1 MYNDGGVTDNLWTG
15 YYDSI
20 EDEYVY
26 PDAHQNFVIK
36 FDDFYL
42 SADDGDFTT
51 DGVTITSEVCQ
62 TEDITIGNAPAK
74 VLTATMLNPDG
85 LMDNLTWGYGSA
97 FVGVVT
103 DEQTINITGHMSQTI
118 VIKGTSYYRFDLN
131 ILAAPHSSTT
141 IPSGSGRSI
150 LVYDDG
156 TAWFVTDSTYYYYD
170 GNNLVAEANV
180 STPLND
186 FMLAKLRQE
195 RVGILLDANGA
206 IAKTWVC
213 TATRQEADQTTFA
226 FIPMG
231 VFNFDNIDAHGITFS
246 VEAYDKMLLFDADA
260 TEWFN
265 SIDFASPPTKDINWI
280 VSEILFRQFGNSQ
293 FYESPDVVNGTMS
306 WDKNPIPTYSVTYRQ
321 ILKYLCELM
330 GGWFHIHRDGTPDV
344 STLNPNWSAATITPD
359 TVVVNSRTTARYST
373 PAVTEV
379 KCYDVF
385 GQPYTVGTPG
395 STYFIVGN
403 PFIDP
408 ANDLTPLN
416 NLCTLL
422 SSEIPGHYPT
432 TLVATCFDPRID
444 EGDLITIQSTDRLS
458 SHKIHIMH
466 MTLKWNGTCT
476 AAISATGNQVRAV
489 PSSLTASDLASQV
502 NSNPAARTVDW
513 EVETPSSVVPGQNDK
528 ESLSIST
535 GQIITSETTWDDLG
549 SGPFT
554 YEKTSLM
561 EHGELELAV
570 DTTNDPDGGKRSTTN
585 IFGGHM
591 SLDNEAGGYPDPGGT
606 YQQVMIDPE
615 YPHAIQ
621 VSSGTVDSGGT
632 LVDNS
637 VWIGADD
644 IQLTKG
650 NYTKTITADGPA
662 VTYDT
667 GDTTVPTGTGFTEC
681 THFTLTPGTWLI
693 SCQANFDS
701 NATGYRRAVLSSTS
715 ASGSSVSRT
724 LQGSNAAVNGTYT
737 MIHFASVLKVSA
749 NTTYYLNACQTSGA
763 NRTCSWGYTF
773 VRLA

>member
-1 MYNDGGVTDNLWTG
+1 MYNDGGVTDNLWG
-15 YYDSI
+15 YYDSQAQ
-20 EDEYVY
+20 EYVY

-62 TEDITIGNAPAK
+62 TEDITIGNAPAQ

-85 LMDNLTWGYGSA
+85 LMGSLTWGYGA
-97 FVGVVT
+97 AYIGVVT
-103 DEQTINITGHMSQTI
+103 ETQN
-118 VIKGTSYYRFDLN
+118 VDLTYSP
-131 ILAAPHSSTT
+131 A
-141 IPSGSGRSI
+141 
-150 LVYDDG
+150 LVYALSDNLRVFRMTETKAYAGAWDETNISG
-156 TAWFVTDSTYYYYD
+156 TPLSIVVNNDRTAWFYTDTNAYYFNGTAFAAATPD
-170 GNNLVAEANV
+170 DFAANKARKHNGLGV
-180 STPLND
+180 L
-186 FMLAKLRQE
+186 M
-195 RVGILLDANGA
+195 DANGLPSTTWIISESDSNTA
-206 IAKTWVC
+206 IKNVMTY
-213 TATRQEADQTTFA
+213 
-226 FIPMG
+226 IPMG
-231 VFNFDNIDAHGITFS
+231 IFNFENVDAYGITFS
-246 VEAYDKMLLFDADA
+246 CEAYDKMTEFDADA

-265 SIDFASPPTKDINWI
+265 SIDFASPPTKTINWI
-280 VSEILFRQFGNSQ
+280 ISEILMHQFGNPT
-293 FYESPDVVNGTMS
+293 YYTAVDLVNGSMS
-306 WDKNPIPTYSVTYRQ
+306 WDKNPIPMYSVTYRQ
-321 ILKYLCELM
+321 IIKWLCELQ
-330 GGWFHIHRDGTPDV
+330 GGNFRIRRDGIPNV
-344 STLNPNWSAATITPD
+344 YSFNPYGSFLTITPD
-359 TVVVNSRTTARYST
+359 TVAVNTRTTARYST
-373 PAVTEV
+373 APISEV
-379 KCYDVF
+379 KCYDLF
-385 GQPYTVGTPG
+385 GQPYTTGTTG
-395 STYFIVGN
+395 STYYIVGN

-408 ANDLTPLN
+408 ANDITPLS

-422 SSEIPGHYPT
+422 STDIIGHYPT
-432 TLVATCFDPRID
+432 SLVATCFDPRID
-444 EGDLITIQSTDRLS
+444 VGDPITIQSADRS
-458 SHKIHIMH
+458 TSYKIYIMH

-549 SGPFT
+549 SGSFT

-561 EHGELELAV
+561 EHGELELVV

-621 VSSGTVDSGGT
+621 VSSGTMDSGGT

-650 NYTKTITADGPA
+650 NYTKTITADGPTA
-662 VTYDT
+662 ETGSGTTSIASGSYKTLGSIDFPRGTY
-667 GDTTVPTGTGFTEC
+667 
-681 THFTLTPGTWLI
+681 LI
-693 SCQANFDS
+693 MVNARFPN
-701 NATGYRRAVLSSTS
+701 NATGRREMLLS
-715 ASGSSVSRT
+715 ASQDSGSAPTEFYLDYR
-724 LQGSNAAVNGTYT
+724 NAVNGNYT
-737 MIHFASVLKVSA
+737 NCKFTTVRSFSAASTTMYINAYQNSGSA
-749 NTTYYLNACQTSGA
+749 QAVFYRWFYM
-763 NRTCSWGYTF
+763 
-773 VRLA
+773 RLV

>member
-1 MYNDGGVTDNLWTG
+1 MYNDGGVTDNLFTG
-15 YYDSI
+15 YYDSQAQ
-20 EDEYVY
+20 EYVY
-26 PDAHQNFVIK
+26 PDAHQNFIIK
-36 FDDFYL
+36 FNDFYL

-85 LMDNLTWGYGSA
+85 LMDSLTWGYGSA

-170 GNNLVAEANV
+170 GNNLIAEANV

-195 RVGILLDANGA
+195 RVGILLNANGA

-265 SIDFASPPTKDINWI
+265 SIDFASPPTKNINWI

-385 GQPYTVGTPG
+385 GQPYTVGTSG

-422 SSEIPGHYPT
+422 ASEIPGHYPT

-444 EGDLITIQSTDRLS
+444 EGDPITIQSTDRLS

-476 AAISATGNQVRAV
+476 AAISATGNQVRQIPAG
-489 PSSLTASDLASQV
+489 LETTDLAGTV
-502 NSNPAARTVDW
+502 NSNTQGLIDRIEAI
-513 EVETPSSVVPGQNDK
+513 G
-528 ESLSIST
+528 
-535 GQIITSETTWDDLG
+535 ITANKLIADDG
-549 SGPFT
+549 IN
-554 YEKTSLM
+554 E
-561 EHGELELAV
+561 
-570 DTTNDPDGGKRSTTN
+570 TN
-585 IFGGHM
+585 IEENLVQL
-591 SLDNEAGGYPDPGGT
+591 SDGT
-606 YQQVMIDPE
+606 
-615 YPHAIQ
+615 
-621 VSSGTVDSGGT
+621 TT
-632 LVDNS
+632 L
-637 VWIGADD
+637 
-644 IQLTKG
+644 
-650 NYTKTITADGPA
+650 TITADGPA

-681 THFTLTPGTWLI
+681 TNFTLTPGTWLI

-715 ASGSSVSRT
+715 ASGSSVNRT

-763 NRTCSWGYTF
+763 NRTCSWGYTY